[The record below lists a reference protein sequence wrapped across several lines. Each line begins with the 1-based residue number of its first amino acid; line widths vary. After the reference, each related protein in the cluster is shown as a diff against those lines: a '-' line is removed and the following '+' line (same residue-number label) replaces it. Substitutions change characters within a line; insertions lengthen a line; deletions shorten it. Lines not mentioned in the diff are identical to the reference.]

1 MPRANMV
8 LVGSAIAVSLV
19 ILELVRRRRLREEY
33 SWLWLLAAI
42 LYTLVATWPDF
53 GLWLAHLVG
62 STNPVSAFAFLA
74 LVFLLL
80 LCVQF
85 SVQIS
90 RLTEQNKN
98 LTQQLA
104 ILDSEFKAMSVQWQ
118 GDDAEPEKEQEETNA
133 QRLDHRPGGL
143 VPGAD
148 EYQPAGETLARA

>member
-1 MPRANMV
+1 MPRANLFV
-8 LVGSAIAVSLV
+8 IGSAIGLSLL

-42 LYTLVATWPDF
+42 LYTLSASWPEF
-53 GLWLAHLVG
+53 GLWLAGFIG

-80 LCVQF
+80 ICVQF

-98 LTQQLA
+98 LMQQLA
-104 ILDSEFKAMSVQWQ
+104 ILDGEFKAQSMQWQ
-118 GDDAEPEKEQEETNA
+118 NTDTKPEKEEETNA
-133 QRLDHRPGGL
+133 QRSDHRPGRL

-148 EYQPAGETLARA
+148 QHQPAGETLAGV